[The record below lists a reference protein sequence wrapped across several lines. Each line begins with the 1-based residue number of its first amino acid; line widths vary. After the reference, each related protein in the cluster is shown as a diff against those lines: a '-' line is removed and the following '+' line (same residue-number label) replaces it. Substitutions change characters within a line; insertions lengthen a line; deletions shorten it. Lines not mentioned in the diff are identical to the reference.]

1 MKHTLYVLPL
11 VLVSAAGPALAD
23 DAALLKCR
31 ALTDITQRVACY
43 DAIPLASLAAPVAT
57 TAATTTATPAAAK
70 APEQDFGLTPPVKK
84 VEQASSFRSTVVGA
98 FDGWAPGTRI
108 KLANGQVWRV
118 SDNSE
123 AVLPPMQEP
132 LVEVSRG
139 LLGAFFLQVVGRP
152 NTARVVRVQ

>member
-1 MKHTLYVLPL
+1 MKQTLYMLPL

-31 ALTDITQRVACY
+31 ALTDLVPRVACY
-43 DAIPLASLAAPVAT
+43 DAIPVASLAPPVAPSST
-57 TAATTTATPAAAK
+57 VATPAAAK

-108 KLANGQVWRV
+108 TLANGQVWRV

-132 LVEVSRG
+132 QVEVSRG